1 MCVHLF
7 LFVCLATQLVLVT
20 LEFGIHVLILGLTA
34 QCVLSVIYVMCMY
47 ILDNDADI
55 WIRL

>member
-7 LFVCLATQLVLVT
+7 LFVCVISPGDVEVGYVLM
-20 LEFGIHVLILGLTA
+20 LGLTA